1 MSNNFGQ
8 GSKRVGRSKKGETS
22 EKEEIPT
29 TDGSDD
35 SMSDDESIGKRRHR
49 AQKRTAH
56 KRRRAVKA
64 REAKT
69 LAAIP
74 DGEVKEGLKK
84 LEALSEG
91 PGSAAMRFASK
102 KPQLPTGV
110 A

>member
-1 MSNNFGQ
+1 M
-8 GSKRVGRSKKGETS
+8 GSDRNVSDRSKKGEIST
-22 EKEEIPT
+22 KEEIPT

-35 SMSDDESIGKRRHR
+35 SISDDESIGKRCHR
-49 AQKRTAH
+49 AQKRTAQK
-56 KRRRAVKA
+56 KRRVVKA
-64 REAKT
+64 HEAKT
-69 LAAIP
+69 LATIP